1 MPGQTH
7 HETSGFESPDPFL
20 FAYAKGY
27 AEQVHSDNG
36 AFILERYLHHQR
48 WVLKKRLS
56 DSHAQNPLWQQA
68 LRREFEY
75 GFRFSHKGLPQY
87 FHFEDHDARNLFLV
101 REWVDGQS
109 LNEWAAASR
118 TVKDKLAV
126 LLQLADA
133 LGYLHSHQVIHRD
146 LSPSNVL
153 ICRGQLLVKL
163 IDTGFAAHETEE
175 VLGGGTPGF
184 AAPEQLQGAAP
195 SPLHDVY
202 AFGKLMALLFPFG
215 SAGPRGMH
223 ALIEACTCSNP
234 GDRPQGLE
242 EVSKQLA
249 QMGESRPRGLRPI
262 ALLLLSVLVL
272 AWFYYPATKKPGS
285 ASKKSLLNENPAE
298 RRMGI
303 ANKIKSTAL
312 PHWSAP
318 LTISN
323 KNVLFVSKEDS
334 IFVDSLVGAHLI
346 TMRASIDST
355 SDLPKAT
362 RLRILLPKH
371 NMLSQTTLLEFDG
384 WQAKQKAKGR
394 LTFASN
400 RYFSARFAR
409 TSQEIMKSILK

>member
-1 MPGQTH
+1 MLGQTH

-87 FHFEDHDARNLFLV
+87 FHFEDHDACNLFLV

-109 LNEWAAASR
+109 LKEWAASPR
-118 TVKDKLAV
+118 TVKDKLVV

-133 LGYLHSHQVIHRD
+133 LEYLHSHHVIHRD
-146 LSPSNVL
+146 LSPTNVL

-163 IDTGFAAHETEE
+163 IDTGFAAHETEV

-184 AAPEQLQGAAP
+184 APPEQLQGAAP
-195 SPLHDVY
+195 SPQHDVY
-202 AFGKLMALLFPFG
+202 AFGKLIALLFPAG
-215 SAGPRGMH
+215 SAGPKGMH

-242 EVSKQLA
+242 EVSRQLA
-249 QMGESRPRGLRPI
+249 QMGESSPRGLRPI
-262 ALLLLSVLVL
+262 VLLLLSVLVL
-272 AWFYYPATKKPGS
+272 AWLYYPATKKPGS
-285 ASKKSLLNENPAE
+285 ASKRSLFNENPAE
-298 RRMGI
+298 RRMEIG
-303 ANKIKSTAL
+303 NKTKST
-312 PHWSAP
+312 P
-318 LTISN
+318 LSKWNPSLTKLNENILLIS
-323 KNVLFVSKEDS
+323 EDDS
-334 IFVDSLVGAHLI
+334 IFVDSLVEAQLI
-346 TMRASIDST
+346 IMRTLIDST
-355 SDLPKAT
+355 SHLPKAK
-362 RLRILLPKH
+362 RVRILLTKH
-371 NMLSQTTLLEFDG
+371 SLLSQTTLLEFDA
-384 WQAKQKAKGR
+384 WRAKQNIKGKQ
-394 LTFASN
+394 TFASN
-400 RYFSARFAR
+400 RYFTKRFANETQAIR
-409 TSQEIMKSILK
+409 EAILN